1 MIEDIRPT
9 GIDGVDHMPW
19 GTHICHFYETT
30 TDLLETLVPYF
41 KAGLDNNEY
50 CIWVFSE
57 PLTAAE
63 TINALRPVVPA
74 IDRHLSNHDIM
85 IVSHRDWYLRGGT
98 FNLQTVLRGWRQQVD
113 EALAKGYAGLRVTD
127 DIVWEEQNECNNLAE
142 YERAIDDSISEL
154 RMRALCTYALGNCG
168 ATQVFDVMGTHQFAL
183 ARRSGELEVVETSE
197 TKNSKAEIQRLNR
210 ELEGRVVERSTQLA
224 TANEELR
231 RESVER
237 RRTDRCS
244 AAFATLARKLSGAS
258 VPLEAAK
265 IIADTADELF
275 GWDSCNINLYD
286 ADRDLLQPVLRIDT
300 IDGRRA
306 DVISLAAEHK
316 PTARSRRLIEQS
328 AGLTLREEPCAF
340 DEDSVPFGDTTRPS
354 AAIMDVLIRH
364 AAEIIGTLSLQSY
377 TPRSYDQDALNNLQA
392 LAEHCGEA
400 LNRIRAEQALRES
413 EERYR
418 DLIENSQDLFCT
430 HDLDGRLLSANRA
443 VEKLLGYTPE
453 EFEGKNV
460 REILAPE
467 SRDRF
472 DDYLEVIRNEGIA
485 SGTMLVQTSAGE
497 RRIWEYYNTL
507 RTEGVAAPIVRGMA
521 RDITERKRAEDALRA
536 SESLRRT
543 IIESEPDCV
552 KLVAP
557 DCTLLD
563 MNPAGLAMIGASSRE
578 QVIGKS
584 VLALIAPECRAAF
597 REMHERVCHGE
608 SVVAEFEIV
617 GLNGVR
623 RWMETHAAPLR
634 NTDSNVIAQLAIAH
648 DITERKRAEESLK
661 VFRALIDQSNDAI
674 EVIDPHTFR
683 FLDCNQSA
691 YQSLGYTREEFLTL
705 SVFDIDPLVDRES
718 IAQLDEQMETSGF
731 VTLESIHRRKDGS
744 TFPVEINVKVV
755 RLERDYRLAM
765 VRDITGRKRAEEA
778 LRLAEQKY
786 RDIFENASE
795 GVSQTT
801 REGRFL
807 TANPE
812 LARMLGYESA
822 EELIL
827 NRIDIE
833 HQHYVDPLRRQ
844 EFKRLVE
851 GNGFLRDFEYE
862 AYRKDG
868 SKLWITTNVRA
879 VRDEDGTLL
888 YYEGTVQDITDRKF
902 AEVALIKQ
910 KEILEK
916 IVEHIPVMI
925 NFVDSDGRIRLV
937 NREWQKTLGWS
948 LEEVLND
955 DLDVLAET
963 YPNPEDYQKVLAFIG
978 AAEGEWADFKT
989 RIKDGTV
996 IDTSWARVKL
1006 SDGTTIGI
1014 GQDITERK
1022 RAEEALREA
1031 EQKYRELFENA
1042 KDAIYV
1048 HDLNGRYTSI
1058 NPAAEALTGY
1068 SRDEILGRHFTDF
1081 IPPEYL
1087 RPARK
1092 SLCRKLKEAGE
1103 TSYEI
1108 EVITKDRRR
1117 VPLEVNSRLIRRN
1130 GEAVGVQGTAR
1141 DITERKRAQ
1150 EAMRSYSRRLIE
1162 AQETERQNIA
1172 RELHDE
1178 IGQILTAVRLNLQSA
1193 QRSSGT
1199 ETFLPRIEDSIVVV
1213 DEAVK
1218 RVRELSL
1225 QLRPALLD
1233 DLGLTAALR
1242 WYADRYA
1249 QRTGFAVEVLDDCET
1264 GGRIHRELETAC
1276 FRIAQ
1281 EGLTNIARHTQA
1293 TRVLVEIKCVK
1304 GRLTLVIKDN
1314 GAGFDVDALFKNVSA
1329 GAALGLRGME
1339 ERALAVGGQ
1348 FAIKS
1353 TAGQGTEVR
1362 VSFPLTRKR

>member
-1 MIEDIRPT
+1 MEEIRQT
-9 GIDGVDHMPW
+9 GIGVVDPMPW
-19 GTHICHFYETT
+19 GTHSCHFYETK
-30 TDLLETLVPYF
+30 TDLLDTLIPYL

-57 PLTAAE
+57 PLTTAQA
-63 TINALRPVVPA
+63 INALRAAIPA
-74 IDRHLSNHDIM
+74 IDRHLSNRDIM
-85 IVSHRDWYLRGGT
+85 IVAHRDWPLRGGS
-98 FNLQTVLRGWRQQVD
+98 FNLQRVLSSWRQQVD
-113 EALAKGYAGLRVTD
+113 KALDRGYAGVRVTW
-127 DIVWEEQNECNNLAE
+127 DIVWEDQSGWKNLAE

-154 RMRALCTYALGNCG
+154 RLTALCTYALGTCG
-168 ATQVFDVMGTHQFAL
+168 ATQVLDVVGTHQFAV
-183 ARRSGELEVVETSE
+183 AKRNGELEVVETSE
-197 TKNSKAEIQRLNR
+197 TKRGKAEIHRLNR
-210 ELEGRVVERSTQLA
+210 ELEGRVIERSTQLA

-231 RESVER
+231 KESVER
-237 RRTDRCS
+237 QRTDRCS

-300 IDGRRA
+300 IDGRR
-306 DVISLAAEHK
+306 VVVSSLSTEHK
-316 PTARSRRLIEQS
+316 PTARGRRLIEQS

-430 HDLDGRLLSANRA
+430 HDLDGRFLSANRA
-443 VEKLLGYTPE
+443 VEKLLGYAPE

-460 REILAPE
+460 REILVPE

-485 SGTMLVQTSAGE
+485 SGTMLVQTRAGE

-521 RDITERKRAEDALRA
+521 RDITERKRAEDALRE
-536 SESLRRT
+536 SESFRRT

-552 KLVAP
+552 KLVAL
-557 DCTLLD
+557 DFTLLD

-578 QVIGKS
+578 QVIGVS
-584 VLALIAPECRAAF
+584 VLQLIAPQCRDAY
-597 REMHERVCHGE
+597 REMHERVCQGD
-608 SVVAEFEIV
+608 SVVADYEII
-617 GLNGVR
+617 GLTGVR
-623 RWMETHAAPLR
+623 RWVESHAAPLR
-634 NTDSNVIAQLAIAH
+634 NTDSSVIAHLAITH
-648 DITERKRAEESLK
+648 DVTERKRSEESLK
-661 VFRALIDQSNDAI
+661 LFRALIDQSNDAI
-674 EVIDPHTFR
+674 EVIDPNTFR
-683 FLDCNQSA
+683 LLDCNQSA
-691 YQSLGYTREEFLTL
+691 YQSLGYTREEFLAL
-705 SVFDIDPLVDRES
+705 NVFDIDPLVDRET
-718 IAQLDEQMETSGF
+718 IAQLDEQMKTSGF
-731 VTLESIHRRKDGS
+731 ATLESIHRRKDGS
-744 TFPVEINVKVV
+744 TFPVEVNVKVV
-755 RLERDYRLAM
+755 RLDRDYRLAV
-765 VRDITGRKRAEEA
+765 VRDISGRKRAEEA
-778 LRLAEQKY
+778 LREAEEKY
-786 RDIFENASE
+786 RDIFENAGE
-795 GVSQTT
+795 GIFQTT

-807 TANPE
+807 TANPAM
-812 LARMLGYESA
+812 ARMFGFESP
-822 EELIL
+822 EELMRS
-827 NRIDIE
+827 RIDIE
-833 HQHYVDPLRRQ
+833 RQHYVDPLKRQ
-844 EFKRLVE
+844 EFQRLVE
-851 GNGFLRDFEYE
+851 ENGFIRDFEYQ

-888 YYEGTVQDITDRKF
+888 YYEGTVQDITDRKH
-902 AEVALIKQ
+902 AEVDLIKQ

-948 LEEVLND
+948 AEKVMND
-955 DLDVLAET
+955 DLDVLAEA
-963 YPNPEDYQKVLAFIG
+963 YPSPEDYQRVLAFIG
-978 AAEGEWADFKT
+978 AADGGWADFKT
-989 RIKDGTV
+989 RVKDGTV

-1014 GQDITERK
+1014 GQNITERK
-1022 RAEEALREA
+1022 QAEEALREA

-1068 SRDEILGRHFTDF
+1068 SRDEILGRHFSDF
-1081 IPPEYL
+1081 IAPEYL
-1087 RPARK
+1087 RPVRK
-1092 SLCRKLKEAGE
+1092 NLCRKLYEAGE

-1108 EVITKDRRR
+1108 EVIAKDRRR
-1117 VPLEVNSRLIRRN
+1117 VPLEVNSRLIRKN

-1178 IGQILTAVRLNLQSA
+1178 IGQVLTAVRLNLQSA

-1199 ETFLPRIEDSIVVV
+1199 ESYLPRIEDSIVVV
-1213 DEAVK
+1213 DEALK

-1225 QLRPALLD
+1225 QLRPSLLD

-1249 QRTGFAVEVLDDCET
+1249 QRTGFVVEVLSNCET
-1264 GGRIHRELETAC
+1264 GGRIRRDLETAC

-1281 EGLTNIARHTQA
+1281 EGLTNIARHAQA
-1293 TRVLVEIKCVK
+1293 TRVLVELKRARGK
-1304 GRLTLVIKDN
+1304 LMLMIKDN

-1329 GAALGLRGME
+1329 GAHLGLLGME
-1339 ERALAVGGQ
+1339 ERALAVGGH
-1348 FAIKS
+1348 FEINSA
-1353 TAGQGTEVR
+1353 ADQGTEVR
-1362 VSFPLTRKR
+1362 ATFPLTHKR